1 MLTWRFLVQG
11 NLTDNMDLGLSVVGE
26 RSLCGNLN
34 LNLDTGFDEREN
46 HYKLVLNWRH
56 QR

>member
-1 MLTWRFLVQG
+1 MQG
-11 NLTDNMDLGLSVVGE
+11 NLTGNMDLGLSVVGE

-46 HYKLVLNWRH
+46 PYKLVLNWRH